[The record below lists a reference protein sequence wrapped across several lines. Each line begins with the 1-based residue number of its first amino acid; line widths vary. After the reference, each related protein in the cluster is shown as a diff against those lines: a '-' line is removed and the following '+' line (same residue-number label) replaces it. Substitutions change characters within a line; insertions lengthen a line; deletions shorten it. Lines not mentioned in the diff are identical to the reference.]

1 MRPAGAAVVV
11 VGAGGLAAGV
21 VVLVVEVGPAVVDV
35 GASVDVVVSGT
46 VVAGTLPAAQSCSC
60 RRPRSRRWRRR
71 CPRARGQERSP
82 PRRRRPGVAGW
93 RLLSHARVPG

>member
-1 MRPAGAAVVV
+1 MIWPSPSVTCTVKWTSVVTAPETGWASAVTMRPAGAAVVV

-46 VVAGTLPAAQSCSC
+46 VVAGTLPAA
-60 RRPRSRRWRRR
+60 RIVLLP
-71 CPRARGQERSP
+71 PSP
-82 PRRRRPGVAGW
+82 FPAM
-93 RLLSHARVPG
+93 A